1 MLSVVHWTRR
11 CRPAGE
17 RARVDPSFRHH
28 APRGRLISPRRKF
41 IQPICIPAPCAARR
55 WRTAWPVSLTGDGG
69 RALQFARRPRLRDG
83 GGDREGWVGGR
94 ETHPRPAM
102 SLSFDALDELARL
115 ADLYEEH
122 AKKLQRL
129 QLARPQQHA
138 ASRSA
143 QARISDEGTVE
154 RGVARQQAAGRIDKT
169 RLMIYSSDTPDIDD
183 FAMMIRCQKARYEF
197 DTDGVDRFRQIIAHA
212 VAENSGKPLKS
223 IALACH
229 GPPPDADGEA
239 DHIDGPDE
247 IFHWPIAKA
256 VVVTDDTDLIDKS
269 HPARQV
275 VDALAGGVELES
287 GRVDLLACSLL
298 KSREGQEVFDAIE
311 RETQCN
317 FAASNNAT
325 GNPRDGGDWV
335 MESDNVDI
343 REFYFWDTD
352 AFDGRFAAGNL
363 GLSPGRL
370 TAVENDLAGKVTRQA
385 PTAAANL
392 ARPVATVGGAERKTE
407 QQSGAGEQLAARAAN
422 ANCASESTARPHT
435 DSGKTQA
442 ETIAAED
449 QARLS
454 AHSTG
459 VARTAE
465 QQPRVADAKAARESD
480 VQGTQSSRGSQD
492 THAAHKT
499 VADEAHE
506 VQNQAATAEAKT
518 LGTAAEADTA
528 AHEALQ
534 LAPAANEPRASQP
547 NVGAEAAR
555 TAEQQLVVAKRE
567 AERDEADT
575 AAHEALQ
582 QTPAADAPRAI
593 LPSVG
598 TEVTRTAEQQ
608 LVVAKREAERDEA
621 DAAGHEALQQAPA
634 ADAPRAS
641 QPSVDT
647 EVARTA
653 EQQRGMRPE
662 RDEAAA
668 EADVA
673 GHQALQQA
681 PAADAPR
688 ASQPSVGAE
697 VARTAEQQLVVAK
710 LEAEKDVVVTA
721 GGARDAAAG
730 FQTTSQKHAPGQKR
744 DGEQEPARAAPG
756 EHKPSGNAP
765 SQTSANKWKAAR
777 EKLRAAVAEEEAQR
791 EVGPDR
797 RFPLFPFIYSY

>member
-17 RARVDPSFRHH
+17 RARVDPSFRQRHH
-28 APRGRLISPRRKF
+28 PRAPPQRREF
-41 IQPICIPAPCAARR
+41 IQPIHLHSLG
-55 WRTAWPVSLTGDGG
+55 WRTAWPVTPGHAVPAGRTDGG

-129 QLARPQQHA
+129 QLARQQHA

-154 RGVARQQAAGRIDKT
+154 RGVARHQADRSAARVAAEEEAAFRLGQQAARRMDKT

-385 PTAAANL
+385 PTAAANM

-480 VQGTQSSRGSQD
+480 VQGTQSSRRSQD

-518 LGTAAEADTA
+518 LGTAAQADTA

-534 LAPAANEPRASQP
+534 LAPAANEPRASQFS
-547 NVGAEAAR
+547 VGAEAAR

-567 AERDEADT
+567 AERDEADA
-575 AAHEALQ
+575 AAHQ
-582 QTPAADAPRAI
+582 
-593 LPSVG
+593 
-598 TEVTRTAEQQ
+598 
-608 LVVAKREAERDEA
+608 
-621 DAAGHEALQQAPA
+621 ALQQAPA
-634 ADAPRAS
+634 ADAPSAC

-653 EQQRGMRPE
+653 EQQRRLRPG

-673 GHQALQQA
+673 GHQALQLA

-688 ASQPSVGAE
+688 AILPSVDTEA
-697 VARTAEQQLVVAK
+697 ARAAEQQLVVAK

-721 GGARDAAAG
+721 GGARDAAARL
-730 FQTTSQKHAPGQKR
+730 QTTSQKHAPGQKR